1 MNPPPPYSLLQT
13 QTVSRHNL
21 GRNAWMEIAQK
32 LVAVGVVSAVS
43 GTNGFQWCFAFTMM
57 MAATSSMVQP
67 YAQPQ
72 ARLHVL
78 ESCSMDPKH
87 FFEGKSLEDNL
98 DKIHTK

>member
-1 MNPPPPYSLLQT
+1 MFAFAFADTDRKQG
-13 QTVSRHNL
+13 HNL
-21 GRNAWMEIAQK
+21 GRNTWMEIAQK

-57 MAATSSMVQP
+57 MAATSAMVQP

-78 ESCSMDPKH
+78 ESCSMDPGH
-87 FFEGKSLEDNL
+87 GQTTFQ
-98 DKIHTK
+98 